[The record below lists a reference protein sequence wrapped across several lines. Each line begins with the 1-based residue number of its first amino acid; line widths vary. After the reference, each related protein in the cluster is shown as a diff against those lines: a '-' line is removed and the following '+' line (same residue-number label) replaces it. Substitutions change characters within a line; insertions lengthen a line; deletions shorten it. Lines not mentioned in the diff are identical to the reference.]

1 LAVFAV
7 FARIIFRAFG
17 FVLQSMMMRLTA
29 FLLPVTLALY
39 AQNLPSPNAPLTPS
53 NATLAWSKFEDPL
66 EKAFTLDTPQ
76 GWTVR
81 GGMFRVGYSDERILI
96 DMRSPD
102 GKISLRLG
110 DVVPSYF
117 LPDQL
122 HREGE
127 VYDLGAQAQGTIARY
142 RTGQE
147 YAALYAQA
155 RFKGQCQGLTAQPAD
170 GAAPGDGYLLP
181 EGDKATSGQA
191 MFRCEPGP
199 RTAYVWAKT
208 TLIGQVWQVQL
219 VSFLAAPDQRA
230 LALTVAARSE
240 RSFKL
245 TPDWRERQKKLDEEG
260 LAYQRARQQARLR
273 QLSQQVAQFEVRMQ
287 AMQNQVNG
295 FLRGQA
301 RQAAQ
306 VEAFDNVLVGIT
318 PTIDPLGNT
327 RNVST
332 GPKSG
337 YWINGRGDVVNSDT
351 SPGPGWQRL
360 RPTQ

>member
-1 LAVFAV
+1 MTRRWTQRWIAIWLGLMLGGAVGL
-7 FARIIFRAFG
+7 R
-17 FVLQSMMMRLTA
+17 
-29 FLLPVTLALY
+29 

-53 NATLAWSKFEDPL
+53 AAALAWTKFEDPL
-66 EKAFTLDTPQ
+66 EKAYTLDVPQ
-76 GWTVR
+76 GWTVK
-81 GGMFRVGYSDERILI
+81 GGMFRLGYSDERIML
-96 DMRSPD
+96 DLRSPD
-102 GKISLRLG
+102 GKVSLRLG
-110 DVVPSYF
+110 DVSIPTYF
-117 LPDQL
+117 FPDQL

-147 YAALYAQA
+147 FAAVYAQA
-155 RFKGQCQGLTAQPAD
+155 RFKSQCSGLTAEATAGAEPA
-170 GAAPGDGYLLP
+170 DGYLLP
-181 EGDKATSGQA
+181 EGNKASSGQVRYGCQSSA
-191 MFRCEPGP
+191 GA
-199 RTAYVWAKT
+199 RTAYVWSKT
-208 TLIGQVWQVQL
+208 TLTGQLWQVQL
-219 VSFLAAPDQRA
+219 ASFLAAPEQTPMA
-230 LALTVAARSE
+230 LSVVARCE

-245 TPDWRERQKKLDEEG
+245 SPDWRERQKKLDEEG

-306 VEAFDNVLVGIT
+306 VEAVGNILTGIT
-318 PTIDPLGNT
+318 PTVDPLGNP
-327 RNVST
+327 RNVYT

-337 YWINGRGDVVNSDT
+337 YWTNGRGDVVNSDT
-351 SPGPGWQRL
+351 SPGPGWQPL

>member
-1 LAVFAV
+1 
-7 FARIIFRAFG
+7 
-17 FVLQSMMMRLTA
+17 MMMRLSA
-29 FLLPVTLALY
+29 FLLPATLALH
-39 AQNLPSPNAPLTPS
+39 AQNLPSPNSPLTPS
-53 NATLAWSKFEDPL
+53 NSNLAWTKFEDPL
-66 EKAFTLDTPQ
+66 EKAFTLDVPQ
-76 GWTVR
+76 SWTVK
-81 GGMFRVGYSDERILI
+81 GGMFRVGYSDERILV
-96 DMRSPD
+96 DMKSPD
-102 GKISLRLG
+102 GKITLRLG

-117 LPDQL
+117 FPDQL

-147 YAALYAQA
+147 YAELYAQA
-155 RFKGQCQGLTAQPAD
+155 RFKGQCQALTAQQVDEAAP
-170 GAAPGDGYLLP
+170 GAPPGDGYLLP
-181 EGDKATSGQA
+181 EGEKATSGQA
-191 MFRCEPGP
+191 MFRCEPGA

-208 TLIGQVWQVQL
+208 TLVGQVWQVQL
-219 VSFLAAPDQRA
+219 VSFLGAPEQRA
-230 LALTVAARSE
+230 LALTVAARCE

-245 TPDWRERQKKLDEEG
+245 SPEWRERQKKMDEEG

-306 VEAFDNVLVGIT
+306 VEAFDNILVGIT
-318 PTIDPLGNT
+318 PTIDPLGNV

-351 SPGPGWQRL
+351 SPGAGWQRL